1 MPAGELV
8 TVPVPVPV
16 RLTLRTLCVEA
27 KFAVTARSAPIAT
40 LQVCP
45 EVESQP
51 TQPVK
56 AELAPAVGVR
66 VTRVPLV
73 YVAVQVGPQLMPDG
87 ELVTVPVPVPV
98 RLTVRVLCVEAKV
111 AVTLR
116 AALIVTVQGPVPVQS
131 PLQPVKAELTPAV
144 GVRVTGVPLL

>member
-40 LQVCP
+40 LQVFP

-73 YVAVQVGPQLMPDG
+73 YVAVQVGPQLMPD
-87 ELVTVPVPVPV
+87 
-98 RLTVRVLCVEAKV
+98 
-111 AVTLR
+111 
-116 AALIVTVQGPVPVQS
+116 
-131 PLQPVKAELTPAV
+131 
-144 GVRVTGVPLL
+144 